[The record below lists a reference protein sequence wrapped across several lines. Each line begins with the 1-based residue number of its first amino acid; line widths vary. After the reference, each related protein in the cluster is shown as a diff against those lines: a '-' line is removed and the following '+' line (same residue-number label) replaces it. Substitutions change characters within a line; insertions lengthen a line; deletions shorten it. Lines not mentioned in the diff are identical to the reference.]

1 MKKNNISLLIL
12 SSGGYQDLWIPHFF
26 YLKKYLESDLFDH
39 IYLST
44 NYYNST
50 VPKRIEIL
58 KSDKEWSDRLI
69 EALEKVNSD
78 FVFIILEDYILQ
90 AKSNLKPI
98 YKIFKSNELDYLRV
112 SYKKYLPNKSLYKL
126 NKFKRYNISLQP
138 SFWRKDFLKNI
149 LRPSETPWEFELLG
163 SFRNIFS
170 TSNCFGLGSRYFLN
184 NKRPLPCIFTG
195 SVVKGK
201 LIKTEYI
208 RFKNEIGN
216 LTFSREIIE
225 ENDIINSVRLNKMD
239 VFLGIINKYA
249 KWKRY

>member
-90 AKSNLKPI
+90 AWRGFEDC
-98 YKIFKSNELDYLRV
+98 KICFCKDALHSLVAHKGPVDIRVLR
-112 SYKKYLPNKSLYKL
+112 
-126 NKFKRYNISLQP
+126 
-138 SFWRKDFLKNI
+138 
-149 LRPSETPWEFELLG
+149 
-163 SFRNIFS
+163 
-170 TSNCFGLGSRYFLN
+170 
-184 NKRPLPCIFTG
+184 
-195 SVVKGK
+195 
-201 LIKTEYI
+201 
-208 RFKNEIGN
+208 
-216 LTFSREIIE
+216 
-225 ENDIINSVRLNKMD
+225 
-239 VFLGIINKYA
+239 
-249 KWKRY
+249 